1 MAMIIKQRKTF
12 SVVYGNTDKN
22 GKSNPIWETYFDY
35 PSALKRKLEIEKSGG
50 CGIENLTV
58 DTNTK
63 VIDYLQLYANS
74 MGIQIWS
81 PTRYQCNVGVIH
93 NYIAKAVG
101 DKKIKEF
108 DKELVDKIFSDL
120 KTMPALGK
128 RNQIAEKVIPISMLR
143 TCNSVFK
150 GAFDYLVA
158 NGIIKEN
165 PFLHINIAKS
175 PKKTMSVEWTLDNVH
190 CMFQNC
196 AETKLYV
203 FLHIIFSTGLGI
215 YEILGLTWSDMYIN
229 DDSLHGEKSY
239 IESRNTLRRLN
250 KNTVN
255 QLDQSLIIKRFPSF
269 SFANTNTEVILMR
282 KKEGSKKVYIP
293 MKVAMLLREW
303 QSYQASLVY
312 ENTEDLVLTLKDGRP
327 YDDRA
332 MKKYFQKL
340 MEQASLSELTLV
352 KLKNFGQKQNDKKDT
367 NASLYYE
374 DLEEILH
381 LPERK
386 EDFKDIMRKKKSLQ
400 IKEIFIE
407 NLNVEKGMMNDLV
420 CALNDDPDL
429 KQELLNKLLGK

>member
-12 SVVYGNTDKN
+12 SVVYRSTDKN
-22 GKSNPIWETYFDY
+22 GKNNPIWETYFDY
-35 PSALKRKLEIEKSGG
+35 PSALKRKLEIEKCSD
-50 CGIENLTV
+50 CGIENITV
-58 DTNTK
+58 DTK
-63 VIDYLQLYANS
+63 VIEYLQLYANS
-74 MGIQIWS
+74 IGLQIWS
-81 PTRYQCNVGVIH
+81 PTRYQSNVGVIH

-101 DKKIKEF
+101 NKKIKDF
-108 DKELVDKIFSDL
+108 DKELADKIFTNL
-120 KTMPALGK
+120 KAMPALGK
-128 RNQIAEKVIPISMLR
+128 RNQIAEKVMPISMLR
-143 TCNSVFK
+143 TCSSIFK
-150 GAFDYLVA
+150 SAFDYLVA
-158 NGIIKEN
+158 NEIIKEN
-165 PFLHINIAKS
+165 PFLHINIARS
-175 PKKTMSVEWTLDNVH
+175 PKKTTTVEWTLDNVH

-196 AETKLYV
+196 EETKLYV

-215 YEILGLTWSDMYIN
+215 YETLGLTWSDVHV
-229 DDSLHGEKSY
+229 DDDCLHNGKSY

-255 QLDQSLIIKRFPSF
+255 QLDQNLIIRKFPSF

-282 KKEGSKKVYIP
+282 KNEGSKKIYIP

-327 YDDRA
+327 YDDRV
-332 MKKYFQKL
+332 MKKNFQKL

-374 DLEEILH
+374 DLEEILQ

-386 EDFKDIMRKKKSLQ
+386 EDFKDIMRKKKSMQ
-400 IKEIFIE
+400 IKEIFTE
-407 NLNVEKGMMNDLV
+407 NLNVEKGMMNELV
-420 CALNDDPDL
+420 GALNDDPDL